1 MTRTHVVTGAG
12 SGIGHAL
19 ATRLAERGDRLVLP
33 VRSAERAAQIQAE
46 FGPEHLVAVLDL
58 AAPEGRASGLAGLV
72 DTLTSAGWG
81 VDSLVHSAG
90 VVDLAEVAEFEESAW
105 ATQIQVNL
113 TAPAALTGALLPFL
127 RRARGSVV
135 FVNSTSGLV
144 ANPTWGAY
152 AASKHGLRGLADSLR
167 GEEARHGVR
176 VTSVFPSR
184 TATAM
189 QARVHSQE
197 KRDYHPEV
205 WMRPESVAASLLHVL
220 DLPAD
225 ATITELTIRTSP
237 SPS

>member
-12 SGIGHAL
+12 AGIGHAL
-19 ATRLAERGDRLVLP
+19 ALRLAERGDRLVLP
-33 VRSAERAAQIQAE
+33 VRSAERAAEVRAE
-46 FGPEHLVAVLDL
+46 FGPEHLVVVLDL
-58 AAPEGRASGLAGLV
+58 ADQDACARGIASLV
-72 DTLTSAGWG
+72 DAVASVGGAI
-81 VDSLVHSAG
+81 DSVVHCAG
-90 VVDLAEVAEFEESAW
+90 VVDLADVADFDHDSW
-105 ATQIQVNL
+105 SDQIQVNL
-113 TAPAALTGALLPFL
+113 TAPTALTSALLPFL
-127 RRARGSVV
+127 RRTRGSVV

-167 GEEARHGVR
+167 AEEARHGVR

-184 TATAM
+184 TATGM

-197 KRDYHPEV
+197 QRDYHPEA
-205 WMRPESVAASLLHVL
+205 WMSPASVAATLLHVL
-220 DLPAD
+220 DLPVD